1 MQRNIILVT
10 NDNKIEAFLKTKLV
24 LLREADSIVVTN
36 YANAKNDI
44 EKYSSDI
51 AVLYCSY
58 EQEECLELIKEIKN
72 TPVILLMENY
82 DKDLLLA
89 AFDAGIKDYLTLSS
103 TDADVLIRIIWALQN
118 KYNSE
123 KAELAEHLL
132 EELKIKEK
140 DSVIYIDY
148 RQIFDYEI
156 EQIKKTS
163 KEAVFM
169 VISPTDNAKLSLDEK
184 VFSDKLCSLLRD
196 GDIIAKALNYRYYVL
211 LNKTNTKGA
220 FALFDRI
227 KKETGID
234 VAAGISAVNNQTFDE
249 LEYETLNANID
260 ALSTGKEVIV
270 VNHDSAAETWI
281 DEINSSPKKNFK
293 LFKQA
298 FNKKLE
304 NVIIPVFYRMQ
315 QLYEKNMPDG
325 DIEQNVNEKQ
335 SIFVIKNGELENIFK
350 ITYPG
355 FSKINIDIIH
365 DGLDSAENKRVSF
378 NINELNEDFLEALLD
393 EFYKDTKQTLV

>member
-24 LLREADSIVVTN
+24 LLREVDSIIVSNYTN
-36 YANAKNDI
+36 ALNDI
-44 EKYSSDI
+44 EKYSSD
-51 AVLYCSY
+51 VVFVYCSY
-58 EQEECLELIKEIKN
+58 EQEECLELIKGIKN
-72 TPVILLMENY
+72 IPVILLMEDY

-103 TDADVLIRIIWALQN
+103 TDADVLIRTIWALKS
-118 KYNSE
+118 KYQQD
-123 KAELAEHLL
+123 KADMTEHLL
-132 EELKIKEK
+132 ENLNIVDS
-140 DSVIYIDY
+140 DSVIFIDY
-148 RQIFDYEI
+148 QKIFDYEI
-156 EQIKKTS
+156 EKIKQTS
-163 KEAVFM
+163 QDAVFM
-169 VISPTDNAKLSLDEK
+169 VLSPTDNAKLSLDEK
-184 VFSDKLCSLLRD
+184 SFSHKLCSILRNTD
-196 GDIIAKALNYRYYVL
+196 LIAKALNYRYYIL

-220 FALFDRI
+220 FVLFDRI
-227 KKETGID
+227 KNETGID
-234 VAAGISAVNNQTFDE
+234 VAAGISAINNQTFEE

-270 VNHDSAAETWI
+270 VNHDAASETWI
-281 DEINSSPKKNFK
+281 DEINASPKKNFK

-315 QLYEKNMPDG
+315 QIYEKNLPDAE
-325 DIEQNVNEKQ
+325 IEQNVNEKQ
-335 SIFVIKNGELENIFK
+335 SIFIIKNSELENTFK

-355 FSKINIDIIH
+355 FSKINIDILH

-393 EFYKDTKQTLV
+393 EFYKDTKLTLG

>member
-10 NDNKIEAFLKTKLV
+10 NDNKIENFLKTKLV
-24 LLREADSIVVTN
+24 LLREVDSIIVSN
-36 YANAKNDI
+36 YTDAKNDI
-44 EKYSSDI
+44 EKYCPD
-51 AVLYCSY
+51 VVFVYCSY
-58 EQEECLELIKEIKN
+58 EQEECLELIKGIKN
-72 TPVILLMENY
+72 IPVILLMENY

-103 TDADVLIRIIWALQN
+103 TDADVLIRTIWALKD
-118 KYNSE
+118 KYKQD
-123 KAELAEHLL
+123 KADMTEHLL
-132 EELKIKEK
+132 ENLNIMDK

-148 RQIFDYEI
+148 QKIFDYEI

-163 KEAVFM
+163 KDAVFM
-169 VISPTDNAKLSLDEK
+169 VLSPTDNAKLNLDEK
-184 VFSDKLCSLLRD
+184 TFANKLCSILRNS
-196 GDIIAKALNYRYYVL
+196 DIIAKAINYRYYLL

-220 FALFDRI
+220 FVLFDRI
-227 KKETGID
+227 KSETGVDI
-234 VAAGISAVNNQTFDE
+234 AAGISAINNQTFEE

-270 VNHDSAAETWI
+270 VNHDAASETWI

-315 QLYEKNMPDG
+315 QIYEKNMPNAE
-325 DIEQNVNEKQ
+325 IEQNVNEKQ
-335 SIFVIKNGELENIFK
+335 SIFIIKNDELENTFK

-355 FSKINIDIIH
+355 FSKINIDILH

-393 EFYKDTKQTLV
+393 EFYKDTKLTLG

>member
-1 MQRNIILVT
+1 MQKNIILIT
-10 NDNKIEAFLKTKLV
+10 NDNKIETFLKTKLV
-24 LLREADSIVVTN
+24 LLREADSIVVSN
-36 YANAKNDI
+36 YLNAKTDI

-51 AVLYCSY
+51 AILYCSY
-58 EQEECLELIKEIKN
+58 EQEECLDLIKEIKN

-89 AFDAGIKDYLTLSS
+89 AFEAGIKDYLTLSS
-103 TDADVLIRIIWALQN
+103 TDADVLIRVIWALQS
-118 KYNSE
+118 KYNQD
-123 KAELAEHLL
+123 KADMTEHLL
-132 EELKIKEK
+132 ENLKIKEK
-140 DSVIYIDY
+140 GSVLFIDY

-163 KEAVFM
+163 KESVFM
-169 VISPTDNAKLSLDEK
+169 ILSPTDNAKMNLDEN

-196 GDIIAKALNYRYYVL
+196 GDIIAKALNYRYYIL
-211 LNKTNTKGA
+211 LHKTNTKGA
-220 FALFDRI
+220 FVLFDRI
-227 KKETGID
+227 KTETGID
-234 VAAGISAVNNQTFDE
+234 IAAGLSTINNQTFDE

-260 ALSTGKEVIV
+260 ALTTGKEIIV
-270 VNHDSAAETWI
+270 VSHDSVAETWI
-281 DEINSSPKKNFK
+281 EEINTSPKKNFK

-315 QLYEKNMPDG
+315 QLYEKNMPDV

-335 SIFVIKNGELENIFK
+335 SIFIIKNGELENTFK

-393 EFYKDTKQTLV
+393 EFYRDTKQTLG